1 MDWLLERSVG
11 RGMNGTTFGQ
21 YSFTDLDYADDV
33 SVLSEMFGL
42 LVPVLESFHEEAGPL
57 GLEVNWQKRCSRHW
71 ARLRMSHPPSG
82 CVGRMFSV
90 WMSLSWGSDPLF
102 QQ

>member
-1 MDWLLERSVG
+1 MDWLLERSVS

-33 SVLSEMFGL
+33 SLLSEMLQL
-42 LVPVLESFHEEAGPL
+42 LVPVLESFQVEAAPL
-57 GLEVNWQKRCSRHW
+57 GLEVNWHW

-82 CVGRMFSV
+82 CVGRTFSV
-90 WMSLSWGSDPLF
+90 WTSLPILGF
-102 QQ
+102 